1 MSLPKCGSKYCVIWG
16 CVAFF
21 SVATIALAVYL
32 FCPWCK
38 PVPAPCCKEHAAASQ
53 LYMDAEA
60 VATLNLTEPPA
71 DEEMSVEDEVEN
83 IYVLIQQISAREYT
97 IMDTMIR
104 TFHYAKPHKGP
115 THGCPECAEIH
126 DRARN
131 VDTVTIS
138 RDQWNKF
145 KMLEAAEK
153 KEPR

>member
-1 MSLPKCGSKYCVIWG
+1 VWG

-21 SVATIALAVYL
+21 VAVAIVLSVYFV
-32 FCPWCK
+32 CPWCK
-38 PVPAPCCKEHAAASQ
+38 PVAKSCCKEHADMGQ
-53 LYMDAEA
+53 PTMDAEA
-60 VATLNLTEPPA
+60 QKTLSLTASPA

-83 IYVLIQQISAREYT
+83 IYVLIQQINAREYT

-126 DRARN
+126 DRASN
-131 VDTVTIS
+131 VDTVMIS

-145 KMLEAAEK
+145 KALEAAEK
-153 KEPR
+153 KESR